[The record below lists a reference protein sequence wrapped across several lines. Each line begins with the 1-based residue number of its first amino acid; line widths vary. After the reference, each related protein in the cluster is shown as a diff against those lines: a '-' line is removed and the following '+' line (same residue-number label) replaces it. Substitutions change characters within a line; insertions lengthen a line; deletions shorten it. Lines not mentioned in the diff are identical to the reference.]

1 MTRFIVR
8 ALTVSAIALAT
19 VVPMMAQATATKPA
33 PKTAAPAPKTAAPA
47 PKATAPAQKT
57 APAKPTAKPA
67 AALVDINSATKEQLM
82 ALPGIGDALAAKII
96 AGRPYK
102 VKTDLKTKKVVPDA
116 TYGKISAKIIAK
128 Q

>member
-33 PKTAAPAPKTAAPA
+33 PKTAAPAPKAAAP
-47 PKATAPAQKT
+47 APAQKT

-102 VKTDLKTKKVVPDA
+102 TKAELKSKKVIPAA
-116 TYGKISAKIIAK
+116 TYAKISSKIIAK